1 MYHHIYLNQARD
13 SNADSDKRMPKLA
26 KLKVSQ
32 PSPPRRTYHNRSTLF
47 APYLSEPNLPPLLHF
62 YHIHPDLFGRLIL
75 MKDILIDHFAR
86 HSKGDSST
94 RVIVFSQL
102 RATVQQ
108 VMTDPSRVTSLSY
121 IYPRTKALT
130 LIVIL
135 PNFNPTYP

>member
-1 MYHHIYLNQARD
+1 
-13 SNADSDKRMPKLA
+13 
-26 KLKVSQ
+26 
-32 PSPPRRTYHNRSTLF
+32 
-47 APYLSEPNLPPLLHF
+47 
-62 YHIHPDLFGRLIL
+62 